1 MEEKKCGP
9 ECPECARKMEEEKTQ
24 EEMNLAVLIT
34 LVPMLAMTLF
44 SQVGIL

>member
-1 MEEKKCGP
+1 MEETPKCK
-9 ECPECARKMEEEKTQ
+9 CPDCEKRMEEEKTQ
-24 EEMNLAVLIT
+24 EEMNLAVLIA